1 MMLAEL
7 VLLWLIFRTVKKSRS
22 IMIMLLKICTP
33 GFEEVLTEQ
42 EPPGA
47 HRMEPPSPTQAL
59 GVNPFPSRFINRTIP

>member
-7 VLLWLIFRTVKKSRS
+7 VLSWLIFRIVKKSRS
-22 IMIMLLKICTP
+22 IMIILLKICTP
-33 GFEEVLTEQ
+33 GFEEVLTER

-59 GVNPFPSRFINRTIP
+59 GVNPFPSRFINRTVP